1 MTNTLNSAWR
11 KTAATI
17 YKKPTDAKIIG
28 SVEFDITDL
37 MAFIKERRASG
48 LKITPTHVFALATA
62 RAISQEIPEMNTFIR
77 RGQVVSHPT
86 IDAMISV
93 LLPGG
98 QMGSVRLKEADQYA
112 LEEAVPKLQEQIKLA
127 RKSADESKK
136 LKEGLGAIPWPFRNW
151 LYQLFY
157 TLNIR
162 WGINLPGLHT
172 HQFGSFVVSNI
183 GSLGLEIGYPALFPV
198 ANVPF
203 VLILGGIKEM
213 PWVVDGEIVPRTIMK
228 VSIAMDHRLLD
239 ASHGGKLFSYLKK
252 VVRNP
257 RLLEKAYQHA

>member
-1 MTNTLNSAWR
+1 MTNSLNSAWR

-17 YKKPTDAKIIG
+17 YHKPTDSKIIG

-37 MAFIKERRASG
+37 MAYIKERRSTG
-48 LKITPTHVFALATA
+48 LRVTPTHIFALATA
-62 RAISQEIPEMNTFIR
+62 RAVREKIPEMNTFIR
-77 RGQVVSHPT
+77 RGRVASHPT

-98 QMGSVRLKEADQYA
+98 EMGSVRLRKADEFTLTEVVPQLQAQVKEA
-112 LEEAVPKLQEQIKLA
+112 
-127 RKSADESKK
+127 RKTADESKK
-136 LKEGLGAIPWPFRNW
+136 IKERLGAIPWPFRSW
-151 LYQLFY
+151 LYRLFY
-157 TLNIR
+157 LLNIK

-172 HQFGSFVVSNI
+172 HQFGSFVISNI

-213 PWVVDGEIVPRTIMK
+213 PWVVDGDIVPRTIMK
-228 VSIAMDHRLLD
+228 VSIAMDHRVLD
-239 ASHGGKLFSYLKK
+239 ASHGGQLFLYLKK

-257 RLLEKAYQHA
+257 SILERPSQDD

>member
-1 MTNTLNSAWR
+1 MSESLNTAWR

-17 YKKPTDAKIIG
+17 YKKPTDSKIIG

-37 MAFIKERRASG
+37 MAFVKEKRKTG
-48 LKITPTHVFALATA
+48 LKVTPTHIFALATA
-62 RAISQEIPEMNTFIR
+62 RAIQEEIPEMNTFIR
-77 RGQVVSHPT
+77 MGRVVKHPS

-98 QMGSVRLKEADQYA
+98 QMGSIRLAEADRHT
-112 LEEAVPKLQEQIKLA
+112 LEEAVPKLQEQIRQA
-127 RKSADESKK
+127 RKTVDESQK
-136 LKEGLGAIPWPFRNW
+136 LKERLGRIPWPFRTW
-151 LYQLFY
+151 VYQFFY
-157 TLNIR
+157 LLNVR
-162 WGINLPGLHT
+162 WGINLPGLST

-213 PWVVDGEIVPRTIMK
+213 PWVVNGEIVPRTIMK
-228 VSIAMDHRLLD
+228 VSIAMDHRVLD
-239 ASHGGKLFSYLKK
+239 ASHGGKLFLYLKK
-252 VVRNP
+252 VVRQP
-257 RLLEKAYQHA
+257 EMLEQTI

>member
-1 MTNTLNSAWR
+1 MSTTLNTAWR

-17 YKKPTDAKIIG
+17 YEKPTDSKIIG

-37 MAFIKERRASG
+37 MAFIKEKRKQG
-48 LKITPTHVFALATA
+48 LKVTPTHIFALATA
-62 RAISQEIPEMNTFIR
+62 RAIRDDIPEMNTFIR
-77 RGQVVSHPT
+77 MGRVAAHPS

-98 QMGSVRLKEADQYA
+98 QMGSVRLSDADSYT
-112 LEEAVPKLQEQIKLA
+112 LDNAVPKLQEQIRTA
-127 RKSADESKK
+127 RKTVDENKK
-136 LKEGLGAIPWPFRNW
+136 LKEGLGNIPWPFRTW
-151 LYQLFY
+151 VYRLFY
-157 TLNIR
+157 LINVR
-162 WGINLPGLHT
+162 WGIALPGLST

-213 PWVVDGEIVPRTIMK
+213 PWIVDGEIVPRTIMK
-228 VSIAMDHRLLD
+228 VSIAMDHRVLD
-239 ASHGGKLFSYLKK
+239 ASHGGKLFMYLKK

-257 RLLEKAYQHA
+257 ELLEKPL